1 MINTQ
6 DEPPLRHSSRL
17 LAKAHAN
24 SGADDA
30 NAANADKHNGN
41 SSQHSDSPEHSTNNL
56 PSFPSL
62 NGDANYDSSS
72 NNPPELAAGSLPPLD
87 EDANNHPANDAG
99 TNDDHGDKH
108 TNPSNNTSS
117 PFPQN
122 EKTTKAD
129 DELVLIHH
137 YLSDPRPLPHLH
149 GDVLTSFFCRAA
161 RFSLADGRL

>member
-6 DEPPLRHSSRL
+6 DEPPPRRSSRL
-17 LAKAHAN
+17 LAKARAN

-41 SSQHSDSPEHSTNNL
+41 SSQHSDSPERSTDDL

-62 NGDANYDSSS
+62 NSGANCDGSSD
-72 NNPPELAAGSLPPLD
+72 NPLELAAGSLPPLD
-87 EDANNHPANDAG
+87 KDADDHPANDVG
-99 TNDDHGDKH
+99 TNDDHSDKH
-108 TNPSNNTSS
+108 TDPSNDAPS

-137 YLSDPRPLPHLH
+137 YLSDPCPLPHLR
-149 GDVLTSFFCRAA
+149 GNVLTRFLRRATH
-161 RFSLADGRL
+161 FSLADGR